1 MLRNRGAGNMAS
13 NYIRLASNLMTL
25 LIAVI
30 SLKVLRIVIS
40 VFGLI
45 PETSFNV
52 RYIKKGITFKQMFS

>member
-1 MLRNRGAGNMAS
+1 
-13 NYIRLASNLMTL
+13 MTL

-52 RYIKKGITFKQMFS
+52 RYIKKGITFKRMLSYSNYFGFADQL